1 MSDARATAGTET
13 RVTGLDHVSVTCG
26 DLDASIA
33 FYAGLLGLRV
43 EARGESEDRE
53 LAELMGRERVRIRW
67 ADVELGDGP
76 VLELVEFLEPTGPP
90 VARSLWNPGATHI
103 GLRVDDLDAVHARL
117 RDAGVQVL
125 SGPVRL
131 TEEGAWHDVR
141 VLYAIDPDGTWIEL
155 VERPETEP
163 VTIVEEAGGDVLRI
177 EER

>member
-1 MSDARATAGTET
+1 MSDAGPRAEIGT
-13 RVTGLDHVSVTCG
+13 RVTGLDHVSVSCA

-43 EARGESEDRE
+43 EARGESDDPE
-53 LAELMGRERVRIRW
+53 LAALLGRPRARIRW
-67 ADVELGDGP
+67 ADVEIGQGMI
-76 VLELVEFLEPTGPP
+76 LELVEFLEPAGSP
-90 VARSLWNPGATHI
+90 VVRDLWNPGATHV

-117 RDAGVQVL
+117 LEAGVRL
-125 SGPVRL
+125 RSGPVRL

-155 VERPETEP
+155 VQRPEP
-163 VTIVEEAGGDVLRI
+163 AVTILHEDEGDAIRI